1 VRAWLVAPLLI
12 CVACSR
18 EDTHSGS
25 LPESAD
31 FLPMVSDSVDP
42 TASPLALQ
50 DTSAAD
56 SSEQPRLMLRCE
68 QGRVSAYLVA
78 GAPEL
83 LESRQPADARVV
95 PVLLDS
101 ALSC

>member
-1 VRAWLVAPLLI
+1 VRAWLVAPLLV

-18 EDTHSGS
+18 GDIHSGS

-31 FLPMVSDSVDP
+31 FLPMVSDTVDAA
-42 TASPLALQ
+42 ASPLALQ
-50 DTSAAD
+50 DTSPAD

-78 GAPEL
+78 GAPEV
-83 LESRQPADARVV
+83 LESSQPADSRVV

>member
-1 VRAWLVAPLLI
+1 VRAWLVAPLLV

-18 EDTHSGS
+18 ESIHSGS
-25 LPESAD
+25 IPQSAD
-31 FLPMVSDSVDP
+31 FLPMVSDSLDAA
-42 TASPLALQ
+42 ASAIVPQ
-50 DTSAAD
+50 DTSPAD
-56 SSEQPRLMLRCE
+56 STEQPRLVLRCE

-78 GAPEL
+78 GAPTL
-83 LESRQPADARVV
+83 LETSQPADGRVV